1 MKEQE
6 TIYCPN
12 CHHILQLS
20 GLETEE
26 LVKSDPTRDG
36 VRIISQY
43 STYKEYRYFKCGKC
57 GTEVKI
63 PFYWNNIEYF

>member
-1 MKEQE
+1 MEEHE

-12 CHHILQLS
+12 CRNTLQLS

-26 LVKSDPTRDG
+26 LVKSDSIRDG
-36 VRIISQY
+36 VKIIGYY
-43 STYKEYRYFKCGKC
+43 STYKEYKYFKCVKC

-63 PFYWNNIEYF
+63 PIYYSNREYF